1 MLRDVSGCLQSAI
14 DADPKNPLA
23 KFEKA
28 AVLMTQE
35 QYQPA
40 LTELEALKVCCCL
53 HLAGLGAQGRGWGER
68 GPQIDAPNFVGRKQ
82 FTGPPFAQW
91 QVTALGWLRHPL

>member
-1 MLRDVSGCLQSAI
+1 MRCVLRGVSGCLQSAI

-28 AVLMTQE
+28 AVLMSQE

-40 LTELEALKVCCCL
+40 LAELEALKACFCPQSQSPECTCWQASL
-53 HLAGLGAQGRGWGER
+53 RAYILAALFGQL
-68 GPQIDAPNFVGRKQ
+68 DASPS
-82 FTGPPFAQW
+82 T
-91 QVTALGWLRHPL
+91 

>member
-1 MLRDVSGCLQSAI
+1 MCVKAVDVYRRSTMKPMMCNVQAAI

-28 AVLMTQE
+28 AVLISQE

-40 LTELEALKVCCCL
+40 LNELKALKVCFISSRPQK
-53 HLAGLGAQGRGWGER
+53 GL
-68 GPQIDAPNFVGRKQ
+68 K
-82 FTGPPFAQW
+82 
-91 QVTALGWLRHPL
+91 

>member
-1 MLRDVSGCLQSAI
+1 MRACLGAGNPSALNSERACFCVLTTSSVMQSAI

-28 AVLMTQE
+28 AVLMSQE

-40 LTELEALKVCCCL
+40 LLELEALKVSSHYCSCL
-53 HLAGLGAQGRGWGER
+53 LAYL
-68 GPQIDAPNFVGRKQ
+68 IYIS
-82 FTGPPFAQW
+82 
-91 QVTALGWLRHPL
+91 ALL

>member
-1 MLRDVSGCLQSAI
+1 MCEQCWCLQAAI

-28 AVLMTQE
+28 AVLISQE

-40 LTELEALKVCCCL
+40 LAELEALKVPPCL
-53 HLAGLGAQGRGWGER
+53 HVQ
-68 GPQIDAPNFVGRKQ
+68 
-82 FTGPPFAQW
+82 
-91 QVTALGWLRHPL
+91 

>member
-1 MLRDVSGCLQSAI
+1 MLACVQAAI

-28 AVLMTQE
+28 AVLISQE

-40 LTELEALKVCCCL
+40 LAELEALKVGQSCTADMRFL
-53 HLAGLGAQGRGWGER
+53 SKL
-68 GPQIDAPNFVGRKQ
+68 QIVTLFRTGCKGSSIRLENFV
-82 FTGPPFAQW
+82 
-91 QVTALGWLRHPL
+91 

>member
-1 MLRDVSGCLQSAI
+1 MGCMLRGVFGCLQSAI

-28 AVLMTQE
+28 AVLMSQE

-40 LTELEALKVCCCL
+40 LAELEALKVRFC
-53 HLAGLGAQGRGWGER
+53 
-68 GPQIDAPNFVGRKQ
+68 PQSPECQ
-82 FTGPPFAQW
+82 CW
-91 QVTALGWLRHPL
+91 

>member
-1 MLRDVSGCLQSAI
+1 MQLFLFVCSIVVHCVALGCLQSAI

-28 AVLMTQE
+28 AVLMSQE

-40 LTELEALKVCCCL
+40 LTELEALKVS
-53 HLAGLGAQGRGWGER
+53 
-68 GPQIDAPNFVGRKQ
+68 
-82 FTGPPFAQW
+82 PPAVHTPFS
-91 QVTALGWLRHPL
+91 